1 MHSHTARFRGH
12 GRPLGARAGIYGL
25 GLLVV
30 VAALGSLGP
39 RFAAATAPQATALAA
54 PAPQSRA
61 PVPLLAY
68 YYIWFDP
75 ASWDRAKT
83 DLPLLG
89 TYSSDDPEV
98 MRQHIRWAKD
108 AGIQG
113 FVVSWKSTEILNRR
127 LERLVQI
134 ADEEDFKL
142 AIIYQGLTFNRD
154 PLPADRV
161 AADLD
166 YFLSQYAADPAFD
179 LFGQPVV
186 IWSGT
191 WKFSRD
197 DVAQVSAAV
206 GARLSLLA
214 SEKNEAGYQWLADL
228 VAGDAYYWS
237 SVNPDTFPNYPEK
250 LQAMG
255 AAIHANKGLWIA
267 PAAVGFDARLIGGT
281 QVIDR
286 KDGTTLRQEMSAAL
300 QSSPDAV
307 GLISWNEFSEN
318 SHLEPSRNFGRRYL
332 DVLAD
337 LRNAVPAGVQEINAD
352 SSGAGGTQMQLG
364 SLLLLGGLAAG
375 VVLSLGI
382 IVWRSL
388 RREPENEPPKIL
400 H

>member
-1 MHSHTARFRGH
+1 MPSHIARSRRGH
-12 GRPLGARAGIYGL
+12 PAGARAGMVSL
-25 GLLVV
+25 GLLAL
-30 VAALGSLGP
+30 VAALVSLGAQP
-39 RFAAATAPQATALAA
+39 SAA
-54 PAPQSRA
+54 PAA
-61 PVPLLAY
+61 PAASTQRDPIPLLAY

-75 ASWDRAKT
+75 TSWDRAKT

-89 TYSSDDPEV
+89 AYSSDDPEV

-108 AGIQG
+108 AGITG

-127 LERLVQI
+127 LQRLIQI

-142 AIIYQGLTFNRD
+142 AIIYQGLNFNRD
-154 PLPADRV
+154 PLPVERI
-161 AADLD
+161 AADLQT
-166 YFLSQYAADPAFD
+166 FLTQYAADPAFD
-179 LFGQPVV
+179 LFGLPVV

-197 DVAQVSAAV
+197 EVAQVSAAV
-206 GARLSLLA
+206 DGRLTLLA
-214 SEKNEAGYQWLADL
+214 SEKNVDGYQRLADL
-228 VAGDAYYWS
+228 VGGDAYYWS

-250 LQAMG
+250 LQAMS
-255 AAIHANKGLWIA
+255 AAIHAHQGLWIA

-286 KDGTTLRQEMSAAL
+286 KNGTTLQQEMSAAL

-332 DVLAD
+332 DVLTD
-337 LRNAVPAGVQEINAD
+337 LHNGAPPAVKEINVD

-375 VVLSLGI
+375 VILSLGI
-382 IVWRSL
+382 IVWRGL
-388 RREPENEPPKIL
+388 RRGPENSPPKSL

>member
-1 MHSHTARFRGH
+1 MHSHITRFRRRR
-12 GRPLGARAGIYGL
+12 RPGVARARIISL
-25 GLLVV
+25 GLLA
-30 VAALGSLGP
+30 VAAAIVSLWAP
-39 RFAAATAPQATALAA
+39 PSAATAPAA
-54 PAPQSRA
+54 PARA
-61 PVPLLAY
+61 QRDPIPVLAY

-75 ASWDRAKT
+75 TSWDRAKT

-89 TYSSDDPEV
+89 PYSSDDAGV

-108 AGIQG
+108 AGIAG
-113 FVVSWKSTEILNRR
+113 FVVSWKSTDILNRR
-127 LERLVQI
+127 LQRLVQI

-142 AIIYQGLTFNRD
+142 AIIYQGLNFNRD
-154 PLPADRV
+154 PLPVDRI
-161 AADLD
+161 AADLTS
-166 YFLSQYAADPAFD
+166 FVTQYGDDPAFD

-191 WKFSRD
+191 WKFSHD

-206 GARLSLLA
+206 GTRLSLLA
-214 SEKNEAGYQWLADL
+214 SEKNLAGYQRLADL

-286 KDGTTLRQEMSAAL
+286 KDGTTLRQEMSAAV
-300 QSSPDAV
+300 QSSPDAI

-318 SHLEPSRNFGRRYL
+318 SHLEPSRNFGRHYL

-337 LRNAVPAGVQEINAD
+337 LHNAVPPAVKEINVD
-352 SSGAGGTQMQLG
+352 SSGTEGTDVQVG
-364 SLLLLGGLAAG
+364 SLLLLGGLGAV

-382 IVWRSL
+382 IVWRGL
-388 RREPENEPPKIL
+388 RRGPDDSTPKIL